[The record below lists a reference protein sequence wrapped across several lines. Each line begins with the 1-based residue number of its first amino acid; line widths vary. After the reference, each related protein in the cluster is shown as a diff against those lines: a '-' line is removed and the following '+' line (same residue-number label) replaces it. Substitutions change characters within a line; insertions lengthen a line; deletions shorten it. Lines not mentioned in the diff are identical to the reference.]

1 MRTRLSIIII
11 ALLLST
17 GLIAQQISS
26 KHYTVNDQLPSN
38 ICYRIL
44 QDDKGFVLV
53 ATEKGIAVFDGYVF
67 KPLYTK
73 NKLSSLDIWGIFKD
87 VDHRLWLKTKENKYE
102 FIYRDSVYDLNKLSA
117 DNHTFRAFVDYNT
130 SPVIFTPEAKDTAIY
145 ILNQAQQLHRKI
157 VSKEFKMMLL
167 SCESNLLYFNMQK
180 DQILFVL
187 ANSEIIEYNLETKLL
202 QKRIFT
208 NRINTLLNSSH
219 YNDLSTSI
227 YYFSCGDSIYCIRH
241 DKVTFLT
248 TYSSNQLPLSISL
261 KGITKDGFF
270 YNTENQLKFLD
281 TSFKKV
287 ERSLPKINSY
297 VSQVFEDNEGNLW
310 YNTVGDGVYFVNRK
324 ALGSSILTTEN
335 GLLSNHVLSIQ
346 ANKKGDL
353 YIGNYSQ
360 NAIQYVSKGQ
370 LYSIP
375 INQNDARQLLVFENG
390 NIMVN
395 NNFISKQAIKIDIS
409 TLNSSLPVEIEKR
422 NEFLIHKLPIGV
434 KSFCK
439 LDEQHF
445 LIGTSNEL
453 LKGEIKENTLRISK
467 SGTVN
472 QVVYSICAYHHTILL
487 GTPKGLFE
495 YKEDRIEYLGAQ
507 YPALNS
513 YIRNIQKDKL
523 GYLWIASDKNNL
535 ECYDSLYNKMLD
547 FPEIKPGVVTSIS
560 VDSIENTIYASTSNG
575 LYQIN
580 IIEGKPLRYSVKHY
594 SMADGLTSNEVNA
607 SMQDAYSIYV
617 ATSSGLCILP
627 KLNSSGTY
635 IPKIYCTKLFVNNKA
650 TEVRDYYS
658 LPFSDNNIRIELT
671 ALSYQ
676 SLGQLKYYYRLKEL
690 SNEWV
695 STQQRV
701 IEFSSLK
708 PGNYTFEAKA
718 IDINNTETSNQVHIQ
733 FEIVPPFWKTWW
745 FNLLLVLLLLA
756 LSSSL
761 LYFRFR
767 KIKLKELQE
776 ATNKKER
783 AELTLNALQSQLN
796 SHFVYNSLNA
806 IQNFIFNHDEVTA
819 SEYMNKFAKL
829 IRLYLESSRNK
840 LADIGNEIELIT
852 LYTSLEKLRFED
864 KFDVMINTDKMQHLN
879 VIFPTNIIQ
888 PLVENAILHGLLTK
902 ESKGFLKIDFIENES
917 EIVCI
922 IDDNGIG
929 REESARINQHRKRK
943 SFGMQLI
950 QDKLVNIGSLFENQ
964 LQIEII
970 DKKIPTHSTNGT
982 IVKIVFKK

>member
-1 MRTRLSIIII
+1 MRIRLSLISI

-44 QDDKGFVLV
+44 QDEKGFVLV

-87 VDHRLWLKTKENKYE
+87 VDSRLWLKTKENKYE
-102 FIYRDSVYDLNKLSA
+102 FIYKDSVYDLNKLTPEC
-117 DNHTFRAFVDYNT
+117 NTFKAIVDYNT
-130 SPVIFTPEAKDTAIY
+130 YPIVYKPEKTDTSIY
-145 ILNQAQQLHRKI
+145 LLSAEQKLHRKI
-157 VSKEFKMMLL
+157 VSGEFKQLLL
-167 SCESNLLYFNMQK
+167 SCESNLLYINMTSNE
-180 DQILFVL
+180 ILLVL
-187 ANSEIIEYNLETKLL
+187 DMGEIIRYNLETQRLEKKNFSHRLS
-202 QKRIFT
+202 T
-208 NRINTLLNSSH
+208 VLNSSH
-219 YNDLSTSI
+219 YNNLTTST
-227 YYFSCGDSIYCIRH
+227 YYFSCGDSIYCLRN
-241 DKVTFLT
+241 DQVEYLT
-248 TYSSNQLPLSISL
+248 TFSANKLPLSISF
-261 KGITKDGFF
+261 KGITSDGFF
-270 YNTENQLKFLD
+270 YSDENQLKFLD
-281 TSFKKV
+281 KSFKKAT
-287 ERSLPKINSY
+287 RGLPKINSY

-324 ALGSSILTTEN
+324 AQGSTILTTEN

-346 ANKKGDL
+346 ANKKGEL
-353 YIGNYSQ
+353 FIGNYSQ
-360 NAIQYVSKGQ
+360 NAIQYLSNGV
-370 LYSIP
+370 LHSIP
-375 INQNDARQLLVFENG
+375 INQSDARQLLLFDNG
-390 NIMVN
+390 NTMVN
-395 NNFISKQAIKIDIS
+395 NNFISKQAFKIDIS
-409 TLNSSLPVEIEKR
+409 GLNSASPVTIEKR
-422 NEFLIHKLPIGV
+422 NEYLIHKIPIGV
-434 KSFCK
+434 KSFYK

-445 LIGTSNEL
+445 LIGTSSEL
-453 LKGEIKENTLRISK
+453 LKGEILKNTLRISK
-467 SGTVN
+467 LGSVN
-472 QVVYSICAYHHTILL
+472 QVVYSICAYNQSILL
-487 GTPKGLFE
+487 GTPTGLFE
-495 YKEDRIEYLGAQ
+495 YKDNEITYLGAR
-507 YPALNS
+507 YPSLNS
-513 YIRNIQKDKL
+513 YIRNIRNDKL

-535 ECYDSLYNKMLD
+535 ECYDASFNRILD
-547 FPEIKPGVVTSIS
+547 VPEIKPGVVTSIS
-560 VDSIENTIYASTSNG
+560 ADSMDNSIYASTSNG
-575 LYQIN
+575 LYQIS
-580 IIEGKPLRYSVKHY
+580 IIQEKPIRYKVKHY

-607 SMQDAYSIYV
+607 SMQDARSVYV

-627 KLNSSGTY
+627 KSNSTNTF
-635 IPKIYCTKLFVNNKA
+635 IPKIYCTKLFINNK
-650 TEVRDYYS
+650 ERERLEFYS
-658 LPFSDNNIRIELT
+658 LPYTENNVRIELT

-676 SLGQLKYYYRLKEL
+676 SLGQLNYYYRLKEL
-690 SNEWV
+690 SNDWV
-695 STQQRV
+695 PTQQRI

-708 PGNYTFEAKA
+708 PGIYTFEAKA
-718 IDINNTETSNQVHIQ
+718 IDVNDVETSNQVHIQ

-745 FNLLLVLLLLA
+745 FNLLLVVTLLA
-756 LSSSL
+756 LSSTL

-767 KIKLKELQE
+767 KIKLKELEE

-829 IRLYLESSRNK
+829 IRLFLESSRNK

-864 KFDVMINTDKMQHLN
+864 KFDVLINTDNMQHLN

-902 ESKGFLKIDFIENES
+902 ETKGLLKIDFIENES

-929 REESARINQHRKRK
+929 REESARLNKDRKRK
-943 SFGMQLI
+943 AFGMQLI